1 MAVTNFPI
9 KSNKRIS
16 KKVKKLLNKME
27 DNLYHEQTTEKEIQI
42 AEERE
47 AILACQAGNKK
58 AYRYIVEKYKT
69 RAYYAALMY
78 TKNREDALDLSQE
91 AFYRAY
97 KAIKRFDTSRNFYT
111 WFYKILKN
119 ICLNFIQFKKVRAR
133 SSDEFDETTM
143 QPVNSSIS
151 RPDEIFEKS
160 EQSEYIWR
168 AIDSLN
174 VNDREIIIL
183 KEFDDM
189 SYQEIADT
197 LNIPIGSVM
206 SRLFY
211 ARKKLLKKLE
221 LIYE

>member
-1 MAVTNFPI
+1 MTWVVNNQKVHTFI
-9 KSNKRIS
+9 KSRNIF
-16 KKVKKLLNKME
+16 LNKM
-27 DNLYHEQTTEKEIQI
+27 DGNMYQNQITEKEQHI

-58 AYRYIVEKYKT
+58 AYRFIVEKYKT

-91 AFYRAY
+91 AFYRAF
-97 KAIKRFDTSRNFYT
+97 KAIKRFDTTRNFYT

-119 ICLNFIQFKKVRAR
+119 ICLNFIQFKKVRAN
-133 SSDEFDETTM
+133 SSEEFDEATM
-143 QPVNSSIS
+143 HPSTLESS

-174 VNDREIIIL
+174 ENDREIIIL

-197 LNIPIGSVM
+197 LSIPIGSVM

>member
-1 MAVTNFPI
+1 
-9 KSNKRIS
+9 
-16 KKVKKLLNKME
+16 
-27 DNLYHEQTTEKEIQI
+27 LYQNQTTEKETQI

-58 AYRYIVEKYKT
+58 AYRFIVEKYKT

-91 AFYRAY
+91 AFFRAY
-97 KAIKRFDTSRNFYT
+97 KAIKRFDTTRNFYT

-119 ICLNFIQFKKVRAR
+119 ICLNFIQFKKVRAK

-143 QPVNSSIS
+143 RPADSAIT
-151 RPDEIFEKS
+151 RPDEIFERS

-174 VNDREIIIL
+174 DNDRDIIIL
-183 KEFDDM
+183 KEFDEM